1 MATHALDGPYEGMS
15 LPGHAPI
22 EITFVIRGGP
32 PVSVD
37 RIESTLE
44 RVLCRAVTYHVHRRL
59 GDLLCPTHHQR
70 PRVIAS
76 GPSADHLTYTVEGCC
91 PPLVDIA
98 TSRLR

>member
-1 MATHALDGPYEGMS
+1 MATYAARGPYEGVP

-22 EITFVIRGGP
+22 DITFIIRGGRP
-32 PVSVD
+32 TTVD
-37 RIESTLE
+37 GIESTLE

-76 GPSADHLTYTVEGCC
+76 GSSADHLTYTVEGCC
-91 PPLVDIA
+91 QPLIDIA
-98 TSRLR
+98 TSKLG

>member
-1 MATHALDGPYEGMS
+1 MPAFQGPHGGAS

-32 PVSVD
+32 PTTVD

-59 GDLLCPTHHQR
+59 GDLLCPTHHER
-70 PRVIAS
+70 PRVIAT

-91 PPLVDIA
+91 QALIDIA
-98 TSRLR
+98 STKLG

>member
-1 MATHALDGPYEGMS
+1 MHAVQGPHGNVP

-22 EITFVIRGGP
+22 DITFIIRGGP
-32 PVSVD
+32 VIHVD
-37 RIESTLE
+37 DIESTLE

-91 PPLVDIA
+91 PALVDIA
-98 TSRLR
+98 TAKLR

>member
-1 MATHALDGPYEGMS
+1 MAFQGSHGGAPLG
-15 LPGHAPI
+15 GHAPI

-32 PVSVD
+32 PTSVD
-37 RIESTLE
+37 GIESTLE

-59 GDLLCPTHHQR
+59 GDLLCPTHHER

-91 PPLVDIA
+91 KALTDIA
-98 TSRLR
+98 SSKLG